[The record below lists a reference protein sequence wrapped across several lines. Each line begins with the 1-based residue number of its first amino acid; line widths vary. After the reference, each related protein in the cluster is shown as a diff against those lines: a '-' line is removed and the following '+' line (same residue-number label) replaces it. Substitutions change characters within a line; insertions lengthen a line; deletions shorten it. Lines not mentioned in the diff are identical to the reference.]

1 MAKNNRTNRKNNP
14 APELVAQLEA
24 ALYLPGGITRED
36 RRAHLEAAGAML
48 EDIAPSGGVEGMLAV
63 QMVATHETALEC
75 LRRAM
80 AEDSTPELAE
90 RNMRHAERLLA
101 LYARQTDVLGR
112 HRARE
117 DKRGEQRKMAANGKP
132 KIRKMQHVFLAP
144 GYQVGDGPVR
154 ATAEEARA
162 AAVNAVQVAANGAAE
177 GGTALEEKAN
187 E

>member
-1 MAKNNRTNRKNNP
+1 MAKKIRTNRKNNP

-24 ALYLPGGITRED
+24 ALCLPGGLTPQD
-36 RRAHLEAAGAML
+36 RRLKLAAAGAML

-63 QMVATHETALEC
+63 QMVATHEAALEC

-112 HRARE
+112 HRARV
-117 DKRGEQRKMAANGKP
+117 DKRAEQAKKAADEKP
-132 KIRKMQHVFLAP
+132 RIRKMQHVFLEP
-144 GYQVGDGPVR
+144 GHQVGDGPVR
-154 ATAEEARA
+154 NTKEEALA
-162 AAVNAVQVAANGAAE
+162 AYEAAKNGAADDGSAQPNDPDSAE
-177 GGTALEEKAN
+177 R
-187 E
+187 